1 MSLDSVHSLRSF
13 LLIVIALTVFV
24 LGNLVWS
31 LGYLYTP
38 LGMGFVYQTSVL
50 KTESETRTI
59 FNRVFYRNKTVS
71 SSPGMLPTVQ
81 TNSGLSGK
89 PFNETTT
96 TVKSTSR
103 PSTTVKSTT
112 VISRQDVC
120 ENCFEHNFKYII
132 QNDAVCNPREEN
144 STIDLIVLVFTV
156 HGHFKKREA
165 IRETWLAVSGGNKG
179 TIRHVFLLGHTN
191 DENLSKKVEEENDV
205 HHDIIKESFVD
216 SYQNLTYK
224 TIMGFKWVT
233 NFCSKARFVMKTDD
247 DMYVNLPHL
256 VPVLVKE
263 ETTLQSSVSG
273 TCAIVAEPIRDARSK
288 WFASVRSYPH
298 KHYPGFCSGT
308 GYVTSSFVAGK
319 IYEISKMVPFFHLED
334 VYVALCVK
342 KLGFKL
348 RRLPGF
354 HNTRVMLDP
363 CIMKTNRILTS
374 HEIPMEFLYKIRD
387 AKCT

>member
-13 LLIVIALTVFV
+13 LLIVIALTVLV

-31 LGYLYTP
+31 LDYLYIP
-38 LGMGFVYQTSVL
+38 LGMDFVYQTRVF
-50 KTESETRTI
+50 KTESETSSI
-59 FNRVFYRNKTVS
+59 NRGFYFGKTV
-71 SSPGMLPTVQ
+71 
-81 TNSGLSGK
+81 K
-89 PFNETTT
+89 PTTT
-96 TVKSTSR
+96 RQEVTTSQLNNATLVR
-103 PSTTVKSTT
+103 PDS
-112 VISRQDVC
+112 C

-132 QNDAVCNPREEN
+132 QNEAVCNSLEKN

-156 HGHFKKREA
+156 HGHFQQRN
-165 IRETWLAVSGGNKG
+165 ILRQTWLLVSKENKG
-179 TIRHVFLLGHTN
+179 TIRYVFLLGDTK
-191 DENLSKKVEEENDV
+191 DEDLSKKVEEENDV

-247 DMYVNLPHL
+247 DMYVNLPAL

-263 ETTLQSSVSG
+263 ETTLQSSVGGS
-273 TCAIVAEPIRDARSK
+273 CNLNAQPIREKNSK

-298 KHYPGFCSGT
+298 KYYPGYCSGT
-308 GYVTSSFVAGK
+308 GYVTSKSVTGK
-319 IYEISKMVPFFHLED
+319 IYDISKTVPFFHLED

-342 KLGFKL
+342 TLGFKL
-348 RRLPGF
+348 RHLPGF
-354 HNTRVMLDP
+354 YAGKVKFDP
-363 CIMKTNRILTS
+363 CRMKSNRILTC
-374 HEIPMEFLYKIRD
+374 HGLPMELFFKIRD